1 MTTPSPKPTCPTCRR
16 RPSERTD
23 YVEIHDGNTGKF
35 KYVKDKRCSDPIHDL
50 ADRLVAEH
58 ATPRASEADA
68 LREASFEAHAA
79 RAIAED
85 EASALRALLVR
96 AREVINEHACE
107 ETVLLDDIDTALA
120 ARAQERES

>member
-1 MTTPSPKPTCPTCRR
+1 MPRYFVKVTRNAIMT
-16 RPSERTD
+16 RT
-23 YVEIHDGNTGKF
+23 VE
-35 KYVKDKRCSDPIHDL
+35 VE
-50 ADRLVAEH
+50 A
-58 ATPRASEADA
+58 ADA
-68 LREASFEAHAA
+68 DEAHAA

-96 AREVINEHACE
+96 AREVINEHACG